1 MFEDYK
7 KAYALREGGS
17 ESEQF
22 YIPGFY
28 FSVVTGELE
37 KALDTSRAWARAYPR
52 LSLPRLMTGRLYF
65 SMGHLDQAL
74 PEFVEADRIDP
85 RVAGNQGWLAFTYY
99 ALNRRSEA
107 QAVAQRSVV
116 QNPDDADMRTL
127 LLDMA
132 YTAGDDRA
140 AESQMQW
147 FSGRPE
153 EYMSLEEQASEAIT
167 LGQRLKAQELL
178 RKASDL
184 ERRRDLTV
192 VGGIPDQDQALFGD
206 CKAARKSAF
215 PGAIALAVCFD
226 TAQVAK
232 SLATMEDAAKR
243 EPNRTQLNALLL
255 PLTRAVLEL
264 KRDRPMQAIALLNSI
279 GSFERV
285 FPPVAYIRGL
295 AFLKAGKGADA
306 EVEFQKILDGKVVF
320 PPVPANSYAINSVSY
335 VGLARGAGMAGDV
348 PKAKKAYEDFLALW
362 KNADPDLPILT
373 QARKEHGALLQK
385 RVSLQ

>member
-1 MFEDYK
+1 
-7 KAYALREGGS
+7 
-17 ESEQF
+17 
-22 YIPGFY
+22 
-28 FSVVTGELE
+28 
-37 KALDTSRAWARAYPR
+37 
-52 LSLPRLMTGRLYF
+52 
-65 SMGHLDQAL
+65 L

-85 RVAGNQGWLAFTYY
+85 RVAGNQAWLAVTYY

-107 QAVAQRSVV
+107 QAVAQRSVA

-153 EYMSLEEQASEAIT
+153 EYMSLDEQALEAIT

-178 RKASDL
+178 RKEGDL
-184 ERRRDLTV
+184 ERRRNLTV
-192 VGGIPDQDQALFGD
+192 IGEISEQDEALFGD

-243 EPNRTQLNALLL
+243 EPNSAERAPAAAHARGVGTEARPADAGNRTAQF
-255 PLTRAVLEL
+255 
-264 KRDRPMQAIALLNSI
+264 DRFLRTHLSA
-279 GSFERV
+279 
-285 FPPVAYIRGL
+285 RGL
-295 AFLKAGKGADA
+295 YSRIG
-306 EVEFQKILDGKVVF
+306 VF
-320 PPVPANSYAINSVSY
+320 E
-335 VGLARGAGMAGDV
+335 GWQRRGCG
-348 PKAKKAYEDFLALW
+348 
-362 KNADPDLPILT
+362 
-373 QARKEHGALLQK
+373 
-385 RVSLQ
+385 S